1 MAEPRKR
8 RGGPSGRSPSLA
20 ERERRGMPR
29 PVTVSFAPADL
40 ARLDALV
47 AAHGLDSRSALL
59 RFLVKCDWDAMQ
71 RRGASPAPGGAE

>member
-1 MAEPRKR
+1 
-8 RGGPSGRSPSLA
+8 
-20 ERERRGMPR
+20 MPR